1 MSIKLYTLPW
11 LKSGSG
17 ELSKKKIEAKNI
29 INLLSESLDTN
40 QLLSL
45 YEKIK
50 KIDSIYLKKLS
61 KIKLL
66 ILSNKTTNFISKA
79 LVATGI
85 RHGLIFEIKEINYSQ
100 VNELIFKKKIANF
113 NYILLMF
120 DYEMFNLD
128 QPKVSASYACDSL
141 FAFTEKMQ
149 ETYSANIIIA
159 TLACPNKKILGNYD
173 YNLKNSLQC
182 KIEEVNRKI
191 KKKKT

>member
-66 ILSNKTTNFISKA
+66 NIEFNIES
-79 LVATGI
+79 
-85 RHGLIFEIKEINYSQ
+85 LIYIYRLRK
-100 VNELIFKKKIANF
+100 F
-113 NYILLMF
+113 NIY
-120 DYEMFNLD
+120 
-128 QPKVSASYACDSL
+128 
-141 FAFTEKMQ
+141 
-149 ETYSANIIIA
+149 
-159 TLACPNKKILGNYD
+159 
-173 YNLKNSLQC
+173 
-182 KIEEVNRKI
+182 
-191 KKKKT
+191 